1 MSGGPRYRVEFA
13 PPAQRQF
20 RRLPPGVA
28 SRLRG
33 PVFALAIDP
42 RPPGAT
48 QIVGSRYWRLRVG
61 DLRIVY
67 RIDDSAR
74 FVLVGRVARRAEST
88 YRRPR

>member
-1 MSGGPRYRVEFA
+1 MSDGPRYRVEFA

-33 PVFALAIDP
+33 PIFALAIDP
-42 RPPGAT
+42 RPPGVT

-61 DLRIVY
+61 DLRIIY
-67 RIDDSAR
+67 RIDDNAR
-74 FVLVGRVARRAEST
+74 FVLVDRVARRAEST
-88 YRRPR
+88 YRRLR